1 MGKILDTLFYWLMPA
16 DIVASVIKR
25 LSSEGFPRA
34 FRHIESISLTQSMNG
49 MVNYLSVDCSRCLR
63 DENVLVESQKNVW
76 AMWRLLLTPTVLY
89 MSLEKQLIL
98 DQIPLVSILSNRN
111 VRLTT
116 RKRATV
122 VVL

>member
-1 MGKILDTLFYWLMPA
+1 VGKILDTLFYWLMPA